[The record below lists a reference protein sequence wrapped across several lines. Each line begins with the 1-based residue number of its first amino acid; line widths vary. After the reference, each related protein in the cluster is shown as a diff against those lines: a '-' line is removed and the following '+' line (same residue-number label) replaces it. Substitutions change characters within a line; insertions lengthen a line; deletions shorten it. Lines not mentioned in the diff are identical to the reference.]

1 MRLLFPTDFSEH
13 ARMSLD
19 YAIHLATILKAELHI
34 IHVYQDIR
42 PSRSLT
48 SLKDILE
55 EDAKRDMQTLLK
67 SLADDTVTSLFIKT
81 MVTMGDVVDTVNA
94 YARKF
99 DISLIM
105 VGTKGTSNANAVL
118 FGSVT
123 SKLISN
129 TTFPVLAI
137 PLNASTTLEAGQLLL
152 ADDNK
157 SFHENMGIKFI
168 KELSD
173 SVGKKINLLHVKSK
187 ADDQQEDEDMDMIKL
202 LGQNFGE
209 LIVIDG
215 ADESMEIRKY
225 VQNHDVA
232 LLIMIK
238 RQHALFE
245 RLFFKS
251 HVKEELGQTN
261 TPMLIISE

>member
-13 ARMSLD
+13 AKMSLD
-19 YAIHLATILKAELHI
+19 YAIHLSTLLKAELHI

-67 SLADDTVTSLFIKT
+67 SLPDDIVSSLFIKT
-81 MVTMGDVVDTVNA
+81 MVTVGDVVDTVNA

-99 DISLIM
+99 EIELIM
-105 VGTKGTSNANAVL
+105 VGTKGTSNAKAVL

-123 SKLISN
+123 AKLISN

-137 PLNASTTLEAGQLLL
+137 PLNASKTLEAGQLLL

-157 SFHENMGIKFI
+157 SIHESDGIKLI
-168 KELSD
+168 KKMSSALD
-173 SVGKKINLLHVKSK
+173 KKINLLHVKSK
-187 ADDQQEDEDMDMIKL
+187 TDDLGADEDMEMVQI
-202 LGQNFGE
+202 LGQDFGE

-225 VQNHDVA
+225 VENHDVA

-238 RQHALFE
+238 RQHSLFDKI
-245 RLFFKS
+245 FFKS

-261 TPMLIISE
+261 TPILIISE